1 MMPARYDRCVRKV
14 AAKGTAK
21 NAHAVCAAA
30 VLHKGKGGGKGGGSK
45 GKKK

>member
-1 MMPARYDRCVRKV
+1 VRKV

-30 VLHKGKGGGKGGGSK
+30 VLHKGKGSGSK